1 MHLFLMSVLAIA
13 TAGVGGCSGS
23 HQVSIDDDITLSGD
37 HVSLHVSG
45 RPDAEISAA
54 GDLSIGSTAVSVT
67 PAQRE
72 LLKSYYNDAVAVR
85 DHGIATGLAGANV
98 AGTALSSVAKGLASG
113 NTDKID
119 AEVNASADK
128 VEAQAANICADLQRI
143 HVTQDALSAQL
154 EAFRPY
160 ATVAASR
167 VDDCTSSTKEHGHGG
182 PGDGHQ

>member
-1 MHLFLMSVLAIA
+1 MHLFLMSVLAMA
-13 TAGVGGCSGS
+13 TVGLGGCNS
-23 HQVSIDDDITLSGD
+23 HQVSIDDDITLAGD
-37 HVSLHVSG
+37 HVALHVSG

-54 GDLSIGSTAVSVT
+54 GDLSIGSTPVSVT

-72 LLKSYYNDAVAVR
+72 LLKSYYSDTLAVR
-85 DHGIATGLAGANV
+85 DHGIATGVAGANV

-119 AEVNASADK
+119 AEVNASAAK

-143 HVTQDALSAQL
+143 HATQETLSAQL

-160 ATVAASR
+160 ASVAANQ
-167 VDDCTSSTKEHGHGG
+167 VDDCARDLKDHAHA
-182 PGDGHQ
+182 GDDNH